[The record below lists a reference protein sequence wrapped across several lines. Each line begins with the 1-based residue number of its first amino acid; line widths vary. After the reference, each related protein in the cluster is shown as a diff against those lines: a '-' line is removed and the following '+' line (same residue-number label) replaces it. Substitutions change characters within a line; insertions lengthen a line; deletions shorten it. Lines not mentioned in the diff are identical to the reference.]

1 MALKISVV
9 LLQLKFLGIVPVTR
23 FTEKSG
29 ADPGFHE
36 GGGGQSPRKGGPVGL
51 LKLTSRKQK

>member
-36 GGGGQSPRKGGPVGL
+36 GGGGGGRVPEKADL
-51 LKLTSRKQK
+51 